1 MKEGTGTMNTH
12 LSFSKYEQ
20 EIRPILRKTINNA
33 ESTEDVKKFFFYGV
47 RNLLKKVLQPRIPID
62 HEDVLLDLSKAEGFT
77 ISARL
82 WDDVPG
88 FASAWKGSDL
98 PHIIE
103 RMAEFAIKRYKHLET
118 HPDKTEAKM
127 YHIPG

>member
-1 MKEGTGTMNTH
+1 MNTQ

-20 EIRPILRKTINNA
+20 EIRPILRRSINNA

-47 RNLLKKVLQPRIPID
+47 RNLFKKVLQAEIPLAQ
-62 HEDVLLDLSKAEGFT
+62 EDVLLDLSKAEGFT

-82 WDDVPG
+82 WDDIPG
-88 FASAWKGSDL
+88 FASAWQGSDL

-103 RMAEFAIKRYKHLET
+103 RMAEFAIKRYKHLEH

-127 YHIPG
+127 YPIPG

>member
-1 MKEGTGTMNTH
+1 MTTQ

-20 EIRPILRKTINNA
+20 EIRPILRRSINSA

-47 RNLLKKVLQPRIPID
+47 RNLLKKVLQRQMSID
-62 HEDVLLDLSKAEGFT
+62 HEDILLDPKEERGFT
-77 ISARL
+77 ISSRV
-82 WDDVPG
+82 WDIPA
-88 FASAWKGSDL
+88 FASAWRESDL

-103 RMAEFAIKRYKHLET
+103 RMAEFAINRYKHLDK

-127 YHIPG
+127 YPIPG